1 MTFLKSQFKNN
12 RFLMIVI
19 LAYVAVGIFAPEKF
33 LPSLGNTWYYVK
45 EMLMIMPVILLLTS
59 LISAWVPKETIEN
72 AFGKNSGLKGSLFAF
87 LLGSFSAGPIYAAFP
102 VCKMLLNKGASIANI
117 VIILS
122 TWAVIKIPMLITES
136 KFLGPEF
143 MLVRWILTTLAIFL
157 MGYITSRFVKPEDL
171 PADDE
176 AAAALDGP
184 IAVNAD
190 YCVGCG
196 LCAKISPSH
205 FKMVDKKATV
215 ISQTLSPGDGLAIK
229 DAVAK
234 CPAQIIR
241 FYR

>member
-1 MTFLKSQFKNN
+1 MTFLKSQLKNN

-19 LAYVAVGIFAPEKF
+19 LAYVAVGIFAPDKF
-33 LPSLGNTWYYVK
+33 LPSLGNTGYYVK

-72 AFGKNSGLKGSLFAF
+72 AFGKNSGIKGSLFAF

-102 VCKMLLNKGASIANI
+102 VCKMLLSKGASIANI

-143 MLVRWILTTLAIFL
+143 MVVRWILTTVAIFL

-176 AAAALDGP
+176 AAAVYDPLSLNP
-184 IAVNAD
+184 D

-196 LCAKISPSH
+196 LCAKIAPSH
-205 FKMVDKKATV
+205 FKMVAKKASI

-229 DAVAK
+229 DAMAK
-234 CPAQIIR
+234 CPSQIIR
-241 FYR
+241 FQP

>member
-1 MTFLKSQFKNN
+1 MTFLKSQLKNN
-12 RFLMIVI
+12 RFLIIVI
-19 LAYVAVGIFAPEKF
+19 LAYVAVGLFAPSKF
-33 LPSLGNTWYYVK
+33 LPSLDNTWYYVK

-72 AFGKNSGLKGSLFAF
+72 AFGKNSGIKGSLFAF

-102 VCKMLLNKGASIANI
+102 VCKMLLSKGASIANI

-143 MLVRWILTTLAIFL
+143 MIVRWILTTLAIFL

-171 PADDE
+171 PVDNETASSV
-176 AAAALDGP
+176 DGLVLLNP
-184 IAVNAD
+184 D

-196 LCAKISPSH
+196 LCTKIAPRH
-205 FKMVDKKATV
+205 FTMVDKKAAI
-215 ISQTLSPGDGLAIK
+215 ISQTLSPGDGQAIK
-229 DAVAK
+229 GAVAK
-234 CPAQIIR
+234 CPSHIIR
-241 FYR
+241 FHP

>member
-1 MTFLKSQFKNN
+1 MTFLKSQLKNS
-12 RFLMIVI
+12 RFLTIVI
-19 LAYVAVGIFAPEKF
+19 LAYVAVGIFAPDKF

-45 EMLMIMPVILLLTS
+45 EMLIIMPIIMLLTS

-72 AFGKNSGLKGSLFAF
+72 TFGKNSGIKGSLFAF

-102 VCKMLLNKGASIANI
+102 VCKMLLSKGASIANI

-143 MLVRWILTTLAIFL
+143 MVVRWLLTTLAIFL

-171 PADDE
+171 PTDDE
-176 AAAALDGP
+176 TATAVDGP
-184 IAVNAD
+184 LALNSD

-196 LCAKISPSH
+196 LCAKIAPSY
-205 FKMVDKKATV
+205 FKMIAKKASV
-215 ISQTLSPGDGLAIK
+215 INQTLPPGDNLAIK

-234 CPAQIIR
+234 CPSQIIR
-241 FYR
+241 FHP

>member
-1 MTFLKSQFKNN
+1 MTFIKNQLKNN
-12 RFLMIVI
+12 RFLIIVL
-19 LAYVAVGIFAPEKF
+19 LAYMAVGIFAPDKF

-72 AFGKNSGLKGSLFAF
+72 AFGRNSGIKGSLFAF

-122 TWAVIKIPMLITES
+122 TWAVIKIPMLVTES

-157 MGYITSRFVKPEDL
+157 MGYLTSRLIKPEDL
-171 PADDE
+171 PADD
-176 AAAALDGP
+176 AATAADGP
-184 IAVNAD
+184 LTLNPD

-196 LCAKISPSH
+196 LCAKIASSH
-205 FKMVDKKATV
+205 FTIVDKKASI

-241 FYR
+241 FYN

>member
-1 MTFLKSQFKNN
+1 
-12 RFLMIVI
+12 
-19 LAYVAVGIFAPEKF
+19 
-33 LPSLGNTWYYVK
+33 
-45 EMLMIMPVILLLTS
+45 
-59 LISAWVPKETIEN
+59 
-72 AFGKNSGLKGSLFAF
+72 
-87 LLGSFSAGPIYAAFP
+87 
-102 VCKMLLNKGASIANI
+102 MLLNKGASIANI
-117 VIILS
+117 IIILS

-157 MGYITSRFVKPEDL
+157 MGYITSLFVKPEDL

-205 FKMVDKKATV
+205 FKMVDKKATI
-215 ISQTLSPGDGLAIK
+215 ISQTLSPGDDLAIK